1 MKPAKTIHNQLFAK
15 IGILQLNFTV
25 GNFLENAKRVAEA
38 YEQAVREGADF
49 IVAPELGICGYPP
62 RDLLNRVDFLQSH
75 DRAIR
80 ELAKRI
86 KDVPLLLGGIEKST
100 QKNGRPL
107 HNSAFFLHK
116 GRLKVVA
123 RKCLLPTYD
132 VFDEDRYFEPGDG
145 VQAPLRF
152 GGKRI
157 GVTIC
162 EDIWNDED
170 VWPQRRYRRD
180 PVRDLAKKGMDIL
193 INLSASPWN
202 LGKEKTRYRL
212 LREVARREKIPV
224 IQVNAVGG
232 NDELVFDGQ
241 SLVLGSKGGL
251 LAMGAAFREE
261 VKVVELQ
268 GKEEKPVWVGE
279 EEQVF
284 RALVLGTKDYLE
296 KCGFREVVL
305 GLSGGIDSALT
316 AVIASEALGGDK
328 VLGVAMPSRF
338 SSPGSVADA
347 EALAKNLGIRYA
359 KIPIEDSFE
368 TLVRSIAP
376 VRGGKQGGLT
386 EENLQSRL
394 RGVILMGISND
405 SGRLLLTTGNKSE
418 MAVGYCTL
426 YGDMCGALGV
436 IADVP
441 KTMVY
446 RISKWLNRNGEV
458 IPSDSIEKAPSAE
471 LRPDQKDQD
480 SLPPYEELDR
490 ILESYVVDEGSIQA
504 MVKKGINKKVAEE
517 IVRKIDLSEYKRRQ
531 AAPGLKVTTKA
542 FGVGRRVPIA
552 QRFDPRRLD

>member
-1 MKPAKTIHNQLFAK
+1 MKIGLLQINFTIGDFAK
-15 IGILQLNFTV
+15 NSD
-25 GNFLENAKRVAEA
+25 RVMAA
-38 YEQAVREGADF
+38 YLQAVERKAELC
-49 IVAPELGICGYPP
+49 IAPELGLCGYPP
-62 RDLLNRVDFLQSH
+62 RDLLNRKDFLQSH
-75 DRAIR
+75 DRALR
-80 ELAKRI
+80 GLAKKI
-86 KDVPLLLGGIEKST
+86 GKVPLIIGGIEKT
-100 QKNGRPL
+100 KKKDGRPL
-107 HNSAFFLHK
+107 HNSAFLLEK
-116 GRLKVVA
+116 GKLRVVA
-123 RKCLLPTYD
+123 QKSLLPTYD
-132 VFDEDRYFEPGDG
+132 VFDEDRYFEPG
-145 VQAPLRF
+145 VANSPVRIC
-152 GGKRI
+152 GKMV

-170 VWPQRRYRRD
+170 IWPERRYRRD
-180 PVRDLAKKGMDIL
+180 PVRELAKKGIDLL

-202 LGKEKTRYRL
+202 IGKENVRYRL
-212 LREVARREKIPV
+212 LAEVARREKIPV
-224 IQVNAVGG
+224 VQVNLVGG
-232 NDELVFDGQ
+232 NDELVFDGD
-241 SLVLGSKGGL
+241 SMVVGPRGRLLGV
-251 LAMGAAFREE
+251 GAAFAEE
-261 VKVVELQ
+261 VQVVDLD
-268 GKEEKPVWVGE
+268 GKEEKPAWARE

-284 RALVLGTKDYLE
+284 RALVLGTRDYLE

-316 AVIASEALGGDK
+316 AVIAAEALGQDK

-368 TLVRSIAP
+368 TMLRSIAL

-394 RGVILMGISND
+394 RGVILMAISND

-418 MAVGYCTL
+418 LAVGYCTL

-446 RISKWLNRNGEV
+446 QISKWVNRHGEI
-458 IPSDSIEKAPSAE
+458 IPRDSIEKAPSAE

-490 ILESYVVDEGSIQA
+490 ILESYVVNEGSMEA
-504 MVKKGINKKVAEE
+504 MAKKGIRKEVAQE

-552 QRFDPRRLD
+552 QRFDPRSAS

>member
-1 MKPAKTIHNQLFAK
+1 MKSVKTIYNQAFAK
-15 IGILQLNFTV
+15 IGILQLNFTI
-25 GNFLENAKRVAEA
+25 GNFRENAKRVTEA
-38 YEQAVREGADF
+38 YVQAVRGGADF
-49 IVAPELGICGYPP
+49 VVAPELGICGYPP
-62 RDLLNRVDFLQSH
+62 RDLLNRADFLQSH

-80 ELAKRI
+80 ELAKCI
-86 KDVPLLLGGIEKST
+86 KDVPLLMGGIEKST

-107 HNSAFFLHK
+107 HNSAFLLHK
-116 GRLKVVA
+116 ARSRVVA

-145 VQAPLRF
+145 VQPLRF

-170 VWPQRRYRRD
+170 VWPLRRYRRD
-180 PVRDLAKKGMDIL
+180 PVRDLSKKGMDIL

-241 SLVLGSKGGL
+241 SLVLGTQGGV
-251 LAMGAAFREE
+251 LAMGSAFREE
-261 VKVVELQ
+261 VKVVDLQ
-268 GKEEKPVWVGE
+268 GKEEKPVWAGE

-284 RALVLGTKDYLE
+284 RALVLGTKDYLQ

-316 AVIASEALGGDK
+316 AVIASEALGSDK

-368 TLVRSIAP
+368 TMVRSIAP

-426 YGDMCGALGV
+426 YGDMCGALAV

-458 IPSDSIEKAPSAE
+458 IPRDSIEKAPSAE
-471 LRPDQKDQD
+471 LRPDQRDQD

-490 ILESYVVDEGSIQA
+490 ILESYVVDEGSIRA
-504 MVKKGINKKVAEE
+504 MVKKGINQKVAEE